1 MQVIRYN
8 IFAVRKED
16 SIELGMSG
24 WNIGNPPIRV
34 IGAVERPS
42 GACQAIY

>member
-24 WNIGNPPIRV
+24 WNIGILQF
-34 IGAVERPS
+34 EL
-42 GACQAIY
+42 